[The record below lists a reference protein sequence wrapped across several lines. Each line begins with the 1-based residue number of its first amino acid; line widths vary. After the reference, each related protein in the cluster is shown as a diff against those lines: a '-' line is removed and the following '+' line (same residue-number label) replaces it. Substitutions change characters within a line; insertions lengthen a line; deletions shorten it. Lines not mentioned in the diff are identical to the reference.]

1 MSYTDISRQVYMRV
15 TIQFPTPL
23 VATKD
28 DYLVDVYWTEETGS
42 PSHYPY
48 GSVTADRASITLY
61 SPKGLFDPNNRA
73 SKYFGSIKRGL
84 EISIEIK
91 THSTDWLN
99 LGTFYVQDWSYG
111 SASGTASIDVVD
123 KIQDKLK
130 DSEPIPNILLDVG
143 LKDACESLGI
153 IAEDLVTFKSFSTD
167 KSWSE
172 TVDLICEATRCF
184 CTTDRQDNIVMR
196 KPILSA
202 PYNIDDDTLLI
213 SIKNKSNLPTP
224 SGDIVIEY
232 GVPQVE
238 RNVPVLQLTNE
249 EIIEGTNELGTFQ
262 TSVKHVLHYS
272 VGNVSN
278 VPSAKISYSGTA
290 NNVNL
295 VVESFS
301 EGLADITI
309 RADVINYVIKQLGN
323 TANNNNNTVYSNY
336 LVQDEISAR
345 YLQDMYSAFVNLE
358 APVLEID
365 TRGDPNLRVGDTVKL
380 SSNKYNT
387 NFEGIVIRHEYKYTG
402 SLTCTTT
409 LLHKEVVL

>member
-15 TIQFPTPL
+15 IIHFPTPL
-23 VATKD
+23 VATID
-28 DYLVDVYWTEETGS
+28 NYLVDVYWTEETGS

-48 GSVTADRASITLY
+48 GSVSADKASITLY

-84 EISIEIK
+84 KIVIEIK
-91 THSTDWLN
+91 THSTDWLS
-99 LGTFYVQDWSYG
+99 LGTFYVQDWSYN
-111 SASGTASIDVVD
+111 SASGTASVDVAD

-153 IAEDLVTFKSFSTD
+153 IAEDLVTFKAFSTD

-184 CTTDRQDNIVMR
+184 CTTDRQDNIIMR
-196 KPILSA
+196 RLALST
-202 PYNIDDDTLLI
+202 PYIIDDDTLLI
-213 SIKNKSNLPTP
+213 SIKNKSNLPTS

-232 GVPQVE
+232 GVPQIE
-238 RNVPVLQLTNE
+238 RNVPVLQLNNV
-249 EIIEGTNELGTFQ
+249 EINKGINELGTFQ
-262 TSVKHVLHYS
+262 TSVKHVLQYS
-272 VGNVSN
+272 VGNISN
-278 VPSAKISYSGTA
+278 VPSAKLSYSGTA

-295 VVESFS
+295 IVESLS

-309 RADVINYVIKQLGN
+309 RADVINYVMKQLGN
-323 TANNNNNTVYSNY
+323 TANNNSIVYSNY

-345 YLQDMYSAFVNLE
+345 YLRDMYSAFVNLE
-358 APVLEID
+358 APVLEIV
-365 TRGDPNLRVGDTVKL
+365 TRGDPTLRVGDTVKV
-380 SSNKYNT
+380 SSIKYNT

>member
-15 TIQFPTPL
+15 IIHFPTPL
-23 VATKD
+23 VATID
-28 DYLVDVYWTEETGS
+28 NYLVDVYWTEETGS

-48 GSVTADRASITLY
+48 GSVTANKASITLY

-84 EISIEIK
+84 KVVIEIK
-91 THSTDWLN
+91 THSTDWLS
-99 LGTFYVQDWSYG
+99 LGTFYVQDWSYN
-111 SASGTASIDVVD
+111 SASGTASVDVAD

-130 DSEPIPNILLDVG
+130 DSEPIPNILLNVG

-196 KPILSA
+196 RPVLSA
-202 PYNIDDDTLLI
+202 PYIIDDDTLLI

-232 GVPQVE
+232 GVPQIE
-238 RNVPVLQLTNE
+238 RNVPVLQLNNVEINE
-249 EIIEGTNELGTFQ
+249 GINELGTFQ
-262 TSVKHVLHYS
+262 ASVKHVLHYS
-272 VGNVSN
+272 VGTISN

-295 VVESFS
+295 IVESLS

-309 RADVINYVIKQLGN
+309 RADVINYVMKQLDS
-323 TANNNNNTVYSNY
+323 TANNSAIYSNY

-345 YLQDMYSAFVNLE
+345 YLRDMYSAFVNLE
-358 APVLEID
+358 APVLEIV

-380 SSNKYNT
+380 SSVKYNT
-387 NFEGIVIRHEYKYTG
+387 NFEGIVIRHEYRYTG

>member
-15 TIQFPTPL
+15 IIHFPTPL
-23 VATKD
+23 VATID
-28 DYLVDVYWTEETGS
+28 NYLVDVYWTEETGS
-42 PSHYPY
+42 PSLYPY
-48 GSVTADRASITLY
+48 GSVTADKASITLY
-61 SPKGLFDPNNRA
+61 SPKGLFEPNNRA

-84 EISIEIK
+84 KVVIEIK
-91 THSTDWLN
+91 THSTDWLS
-99 LGTFYVQDWSYG
+99 LGTFYVQDWSYN
-111 SASGTASIDVVD
+111 SASGTASVDVAD

-196 KPILSA
+196 RPALSA
-202 PYNIDDDTLLI
+202 PYIIDDDTLLI

-232 GVPQVE
+232 GVPQIE
-238 RNVPVLQLTNE
+238 RNVPVLQLNNA
-249 EIIEGTNELGTFQ
+249 EINEGTNELGTFQ
-262 TSVKHVLHYS
+262 TSVKHVLHYL
-272 VGNVSN
+272 VGIIFN

-295 VVESFS
+295 TVESLS

-309 RADVINYVIKQLGN
+309 RADVINYVMKQLGN
-323 TANNNNNTVYSNY
+323 TANNSAIYSNY

-345 YLQDMYSAFVNLE
+345 YLRDMYNAFVNLE
-358 APVLEID
+358 APVLEIV

-380 SSNKYNT
+380 SSVKYNT
-387 NFEGIVIRHEYKYTG
+387 NFEGIVIRHDYRYTG

>member
-1 MSYTDISRQVYMRV
+1 MSYTDISRRVYMRV
-15 TIQFPTPL
+15 IIHFPIPL
-23 VATKD
+23 VATID

-48 GSVTADRASITLY
+48 GSVTADKASITLY
-61 SPKGLFDPNNRA
+61 SPKGLFDPNNKA

-84 EISIEIK
+84 KVFIEIK
-91 THSTDWLN
+91 THSTDWLS
-99 LGTFYVQDWSYG
+99 LGTFYAQDWSYN
-111 SASGTASIDVVD
+111 SASGTASIDVAD

-167 KSWSE
+167 KSWSG

-196 KPILSA
+196 RPVLSA
-202 PYNIDDDTLLI
+202 PYIIDDDTLLI

-224 SGDIVIEY
+224 SGNIVIEY
-232 GVPQVE
+232 GVPQIE
-238 RNVPVLQLTNE
+238 RNVPVLQLNNVEINE
-249 EIIEGTNELGTFQ
+249 GINKLGTFQ
-262 TSVKHVLHYS
+262 ASVKHVLHYS
-272 VGNVSN
+272 VGTISN

-295 VVESFS
+295 VVESLS

-309 RADVINYVIKQLGN
+309 RADVIKYVMKQLGS
-323 TANNNNNTVYSNY
+323 TANNSTIYSNY

-345 YLQDMYSAFVNLE
+345 YLRDMYSAFVNLE
-358 APVLEID
+358 APVLEIV

-380 SSNKYNT
+380 SSIKYNT
-387 NFEGIVIRHEYKYTG
+387 NFEGIVIRHEYRYTG

>member
-23 VATKD
+23 VATID

-48 GSVTADRASITLY
+48 GSVTADKASITLY
-61 SPKGLFDPNNRA
+61 SPKGLFDPNNSA
-73 SKYFGSIKRGL
+73 SEYFGSIKRGL
-84 EISIEIK
+84 KVFIEIK

-99 LGTFYVQDWSYG
+99 LGTFYVQDWSYS

-143 LKDACESLGI
+143 LKDACEFLGI
-153 IAEDLVTFKSFSTD
+153 IAEDLITFKSFSTD

-172 TVDLICEATRCF
+172 TVDLICEAARCF

-196 KPILSA
+196 RPVLSV

-238 RNVPVLQLTNE
+238 RNVPVLQLTNV
-249 EIIEGTNELGTFQ
+249 EIIEVINELGTFQ

-272 VGNVSN
+272 VGNISN

-290 NNVNL
+290 NNINL
-295 VVESFS
+295 TVESSS

-309 RADVINYVIKQLGN
+309 RADVINYVMKQLGN
-323 TANNNNNTVYSNY
+323 TANNNTIYSNY
-336 LVQDEISAR
+336 LVQDEIGAR
-345 YLQDMYSAFVNLE
+345 YLYNMYDAFVNLE

-380 SSNKYNT
+380 SSIKYNT
-387 NFEGIVIRHEYKYTG
+387 NFEGIVIRHEYRYTG
-402 SLTCTTT
+402 SLTCSTT

>member
-99 LGTFYVQDWSYG
+99 LGTFYVQDWSYS

-196 KPILSA
+196 KPVLSA

-309 RADVINYVIKQLGN
+309 RADVINYVMKQLGN
-323 TANNNNNTVYSNY
+323 TADNSSAIYSNY

-345 YLQDMYSAFVNLE
+345 YLRDMYRAFVNLE
-358 APVLEID
+358 APVLEIV
-365 TRGDPNLRVGDTVKL
+365 TRGDPTLLVGDTVKL
-380 SSNKYNT
+380 SSTKYNT
-387 NFEGIVIRHEYKYTG
+387 DFEGIVIRHEYKYTG

>member
-23 VATKD
+23 VATID

-61 SPKGLFDPNNRA
+61 SPKGLFDPNNSA
-73 SKYFGSIKRGL
+73 SEYFGSIKRGL
-84 EISIEIK
+84 KVFIEIK

-99 LGTFYVQDWSYG
+99 LGTFYVQDWSYS

-130 DSEPIPNILLDVG
+130 DSEPTPNILLDVG
-143 LKDACESLGI
+143 LKGACESLGI

-196 KPILSA
+196 RPVLSA

-213 SIKNKSNLPTP
+213 SIKNKSNLPTS
-224 SGDIVIEY
+224 SGEIVIEY
-232 GVPQVE
+232 GVPQIE
-238 RNVPVLQLTNE
+238 RNVPALQLNNV

-272 VGNVSN
+272 VGHISN
-278 VPSAKISYSGTA
+278 VPSAKIFYSGTA
-290 NNVNL
+290 NNINL
-295 VVESFS
+295 TVESLS

-309 RADVINYVIKQLGN
+309 RADVINYVMKQLGN
-323 TANNNNNTVYSNY
+323 TADNSSAIYSNY

-345 YLQDMYSAFVNLE
+345 YLRDMYRAFVNLE
-358 APVLEID
+358 APVLEIV
-365 TRGDPNLRVGDTVKL
+365 TRGDPTLLVGDTVKL
-380 SSNKYNT
+380 SSTKYNT
-387 NFEGIVIRHEYKYTG
+387 DFEGIVIRHEYKYTG

>member
-15 TIQFPTPL
+15 IIQFPTPL
-23 VATKD
+23 VATID
-28 DYLVDVYWTEETGS
+28 NYLVDVYWTEETGA

-48 GSVTADRASITLY
+48 GSVTADKASITLY

-84 EISIEIK
+84 KVFIEIK

-99 LGTFYVQDWSYG
+99 LGTFYVQDWSYN
-111 SASGTASIDVVD
+111 SASGTASIDVAD

-196 KPILSA
+196 RPVLSA

-232 GVPQVE
+232 GVPQIE
-238 RNVPVLQLTNE
+238 RNVSVLQLTNE
-249 EIIEGTNELGTFQ
+249 EIIEGANELGTFQ

-272 VGNVSN
+272 VGNISN

-290 NNVNL
+290 NNINL
-295 VVESFS
+295 IVESLS
-301 EGLADITI
+301 DGLADITV
-309 RADVINYVIKQLGN
+309 RADVINYVMKQLGN
-323 TANNNNNTVYSNY
+323 TANNNSTIYSNY

-345 YLQDMYSAFVNLE
+345 YLRDMYGAFVNLE

-380 SSNKYNT
+380 SSIKYNT

>member
-23 VATKD
+23 VATID

-48 GSVTADRASITLY
+48 GSVTADKASITLY

-84 EISIEIK
+84 KISIEIK

-99 LGTFYVQDWSYG
+99 LGTFYVQEWSYS

-130 DSEPIPNILLDVG
+130 DSEPIPNVLLDVG

-153 IAEDLVTFKSFSTD
+153 IAENLVTFKSFSTD

-196 KPILSA
+196 RPVLSA
-202 PYNIDDDTLLI
+202 PYIIDDDTLLI

-232 GVPQVE
+232 GVPQIE
-238 RNVPVLQLTNE
+238 RNVTVLQLTNE
-249 EIIEGTNELGTFQ
+249 EIIKGTNELGTFQ

-272 VGNVSN
+272 VGNISN

-295 VVESFS
+295 IVESLS

-309 RADVINYVIKQLGN
+309 RADVINYVMKQLGN
-323 TANNNNNTVYSNY
+323 TANNISVYSNY
-336 LVQDEISAR
+336 LVQDEIGAR
-345 YLQDMYSAFVNLE
+345 YLHDMYNAFVNLE

-380 SSNKYNT
+380 SSIKYNT
-387 NFEGIVIRHEYKYTG
+387 DFEGIVIRHDYKYTG
-402 SLTCTTT
+402 SLSCTTT

>member
-15 TIQFPTPL
+15 IIHFPTPL
-23 VATKD
+23 VATID
-28 DYLVDVYWTEETGS
+28 NYLVDVYWTEETGS

-48 GSVTADRASITLY
+48 GSVTADKASITLY
-61 SPKGLFDPNNRA
+61 SPKGLFDPNNSA

-84 EISIEIK
+84 KVVIEIK
-91 THSTDWLN
+91 THSTDWLS
-99 LGTFYVQDWSYG
+99 LGTFYVQDWSYN
-111 SASGTASIDVVD
+111 SASGTASVDVAD

-153 IAEDLVTFKSFSTD
+153 IAEDLGTFKAFSTD

-172 TVDLICEATRCF
+172 TVDLICEATCCF
-184 CTTDRQDNIVMR
+184 CTTDRQDNIIMR
-196 KPILSA
+196 RPALSA
-202 PYNIDDDTLLI
+202 PYIIDDDTLLI

-232 GVPQVE
+232 GVPQIE
-238 RNVPVLQLTNE
+238 RNVPVLQLNNV
-249 EIIEGTNELGTFQ
+249 EINEGTNELGTFQ
-262 TSVKHVLHYS
+262 TSVKHVLRYL
-272 VGNVSN
+272 VGTISN

-295 VVESFS
+295 TVESLS
-301 EGLADITI
+301 KGLADITI
-309 RADVINYVIKQLGN
+309 RADVIKYVMKQLGN
-323 TANNNNNTVYSNY
+323 TANNSAIYSNY

-345 YLQDMYSAFVNLE
+345 YLRDMYNAFVNLE
-358 APVLEID
+358 APVLEIV

-380 SSNKYNT
+380 SSVKYNT
-387 NFEGIVIRHEYKYTG
+387 NFEGIVIRHDYRYTG